1 MKRDLLDIL
10 LKWSKAPNRKPILLR
25 GARQVG
31 KSWLVR
37 ELGKSFQN
45 YVELNFEENPA
56 LRNFFEGN
64 LDPKEII
71 TQLSNYLGV
80 SIVPGNTL
88 LFFDEIQACPRA
100 ITSLRY
106 FYEKMPTLHTLGAGS
121 LLEFDLQHISMPV
134 GRIEHLYLYPMSFG
148 EFLGALGREDLR
160 THLKTN
166 GLLKPLPDATH
177 KRLLSCVR
185 DYTIMGGMP
194 EVVKK
199 YRATQNVQECQKIQ
213 TSLIETYQKD
223 FIKYA
228 KRSQIKYLRHLF
240 EAIPLQLGNKFVYRH
255 ISQDIKSREFSAAL
269 DLLEMAG
276 IIYRV
281 YHSSCSGIPLGATL
295 DLKKFKVL
303 FFDIGL
309 ALRILGTD
317 IKPLF
322 LNPDIALINKGAIA
336 EAWGGLELIAYQDP
350 YQKAKLYYWQREK
363 RGAQSEVD
371 YVINVSNQIIPIEVK
386 SGSQGRLYSL
396 HRFLEEKK
404 VKYGIKI
411 SQNAYASSEKIIELP
426 FYDIENISKLSF
438 Q

>member
-1 MKRDLLDIL
+1 MH
-10 LKWSKAPNRKPILLR
+10 
-25 GARQVG
+25 
-31 KSWLVR
+31 
-37 ELGKSFQN
+37 
-45 YVELNFEENPA
+45 
-56 LRNFFEGN
+56 
-64 LDPKEII
+64 
-71 TQLSNYLGV
+71 
-80 SIVPGNTL
+80 GNTL

-106 FYEKMPTLHTLGAGS
+106 FYEKMPTLPILGAGS
-121 LLEFDLQHISMPV
+121 LLEFDLQHIAMPV
-134 GRIEHLYLYPMSFG
+134 GRIDHLYLYPMSFG
-148 EFLGALGREDLR
+148 EFLEAMGRQNLR
-160 THLKTN
+160 N
-166 GLLKPLPDATH
+166 LLKENITQKLPEAIH
-177 KRLLSCVR
+177 KQLLSFVR
-185 DYTIMGGMP
+185 DYTIIGGMP
-194 EVVKK
+194 EVVQK
-199 YRATQNVQECQKIQ
+199 YSATQNVQECQKIQ